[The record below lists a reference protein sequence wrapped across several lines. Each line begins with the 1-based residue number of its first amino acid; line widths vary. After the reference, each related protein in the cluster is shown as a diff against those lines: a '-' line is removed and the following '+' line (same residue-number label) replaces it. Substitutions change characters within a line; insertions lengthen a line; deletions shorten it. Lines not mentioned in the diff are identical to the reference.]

1 MYHLCELLVA
11 IPPLPT
17 SVVPTNRDLEGDVLV
32 VPTYIAVVYNA
43 PQTQSVVPTSQVPR
57 PNLRCGS
64 GERTPQ
70 ELGKKLWSH
79 ITQKISMVIIKS
91 WCLLENCTRG
101 EATDVGVTH
110 SSSSVAQQEAV
121 LGHLPFATSPWQSL
135 YYWICWF
142 SSLVFATRSTFVF
155 LASNPHNVLAALA
168 PSETL
173 NQFRLSTQPN
183 IEWFKCCR
191 CTKLYDDALNAW

>member
-1 MYHLCELLVA
+1 MRKTYK
-11 IPPLPT
+11 
-17 SVVPTNRDLEGDVLV
+17 SVQNPKTLFSNLHDLSHTGKSTWFFSFNDCTRGWWLKVRSWINNSDEGV
-32 VPTYIAVVYNA
+32 VGV
-43 PQTQSVVPTSQVPR
+43 SQVPR

-142 SSLVFATRSTFVF
+142 SSLVFATRSTSIF
-155 LASNPHNVLAALA
+155 LASNF
-168 PSETL
+168 
-173 NQFRLSTQPN
+173 QFLVHCLRP
-183 IEWFKCCR
+183 
-191 CTKLYDDALNAW
+191 